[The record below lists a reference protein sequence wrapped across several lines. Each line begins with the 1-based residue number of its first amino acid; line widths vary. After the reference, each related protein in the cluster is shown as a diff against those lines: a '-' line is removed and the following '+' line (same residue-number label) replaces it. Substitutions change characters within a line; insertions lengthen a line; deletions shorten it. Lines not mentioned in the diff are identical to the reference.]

1 MRSVTAW
8 PSLGAITGKGGTSI
22 RMGDAATSKDI
33 GSGVTVEDLSRR
45 YHAVLL
51 RYFARR
57 GIATQDAHDLVQDV
71 FARLS
76 RAHALD
82 NVASA
87 EGYLFAIAANIAL
100 DFFRHRKV
108 RSAHPAA
115 GFVDRIQRTEE
126 FSPERLLEG
135 RQELAC
141 VVAALNEMPERM
153 RNIFILARLENLP
166 RAEIAER
173 LGVSKRLVEQ
183 QITLATA
190 CLSERRS
197 RMT

>member
-1 MRSVTAW
+1 
-8 PSLGAITGKGGTSI
+8 
-22 RMGDAATSKDI
+22 MGDENTSTRTLANGDA
-33 GSGVTVEDLSRR
+33 VEDLSRR
-45 YHAVLL
+45 YHKVLL

-57 GIATQDAHDLVQDV
+57 GIGDQDAQDLSQDV

-76 RAHALD
+76 KHDALD
-82 NVASA
+82 HVASA
-87 EGYLFAIAANIAL
+87 DGYLFATAANVAM

-108 RSAHPAA
+108 CTDNPVEGFYEAFQRSED
-115 GFVDRIQRTEE
+115 FT
-126 FSPERLLEG
+126 PERVLEG

-141 VVAALNEMPERM
+141 IVAALNEMPERM

-166 RAEIAER
+166 RSEIALR

-190 CLSERRS
+190 CLADRR
-197 RMT
+197 RRVT

>member
-1 MRSVTAW
+1 MS
-8 PSLGAITGKGGTSI
+8 
-22 RMGDAATSKDI
+22 DARNSARDTEH
-33 GSGVTVEDLSRR
+33 GVTVEQLSRR

-57 GIATQDAHDLVQDV
+57 GVAPQDAPDLVQEV

-76 RAHALD
+76 KRPMLD
-82 NVASA
+82 QVQSVD
-87 EGYLFAIAANIAL
+87 GYLFATAANIAL

-108 RSAHPAA
+108 RTDNPAE
-115 GFVDRIQRTEE
+115 GFYEALQLSGD

-135 RQELAC
+135 RQELRGI
-141 VVAALNEMPERM
+141 VAALNEMPERM

-166 RAEIAER
+166 RAEIAQR
-173 LGVSKRLVEQ
+173 LGISKSLVEQ

-190 CLSERRS
+190 CLSERR
-197 RMT
+197 RRIT